1 MMRFFGFGT
10 GAAAAAAVVEP
21 TFDEAMCKRFNDFYL
36 APLPRGRV
44 RPVFSEV
51 APPLELVACSN
62 YDPPKRS
69 DGSVPVEITPQV
81 QGIFI
86 DFFNQFELFP
96 SGLARCPDVRN
107 TLKGLKASD
116 QVLFDSPLKWALPAS
131 KKVKNNLTPIFCK
144 KKFLGHVVDYV
155 TKPVVLLWDEYIRDN
170 QQPLDRY
177 QEEYLSTLLQCTLL
191 EGMKGMVE
199 VTKGD
204 MTYDPTPAENAH
216 FQQFKLRLE
225 QLQGKLQQLQ
235 EQLELEKLRKFRLDN
250 PVKTLSEEKQI
261 KMTEENDKIF
271 ELGGSKY
278 KRQRRQRSKRQQRQR
293 SKRQQRQRSKRQ
305 KSKKYYK

>member
-10 GAAAAAAVVEP
+10 GAAAAAVVEP

-36 APLPRGRV
+36 VPLPQGRV

-81 QGIFI
+81 QDIFI
-86 DFFNQFELFP
+86 NFFNQFELFP

-116 QVLFDSPLKWALPAS
+116 QVLFDSPLKWAPAS
-131 KKVKNNLTPIFCK
+131 QKVKNNLTPIFCK
-144 KKFLGHVVDYV
+144 KKFLGYVVDYV

-170 QQPLDRY
+170 QQLDRH
-177 QEEYLSTLLQCTLL
+177 QEEYLSALLQCKLL
-191 EGMKGMVE
+191 EGMNRMVE
-199 VTKGD
+199 DTKLD
-204 MTYDPTPAENAH
+204 MTYVATPAETAH
-216 FQQFKLRLE
+216 FQQFKQKIEGAKQNVERRR
-225 QLQGKLQQLQ
+225 
-235 EQLELEKLRKFRLDN
+235 EQLELIKSSDEADAEELEKN
-250 PVKTLSEEKQI
+250 PTLSPLKRMGGKVNDNEANDNDDNKVNEES
-261 KMTEENDKIF
+261 EANDD
-271 ELGGSKY
+271 
-278 KRQRRQRSKRQQRQR
+278 
-293 SKRQQRQRSKRQ
+293 
-305 KSKKYYK
+305 KKVKNIISSTSSFL

>member
-36 APLPRGRV
+36 APLPQGRV

-107 TLKGLKASD
+107 TLKGLKASSPS
-116 QVLFDSPLKWALPAS
+116 LFEKHLEWRPAS
-131 KKVKNNLTPIFCK
+131 QKVRNNLTPIFCK

-155 TKPVVLLWDEYIRDN
+155 TKPVVLLWDKYIRDN

-278 KRQRRQRSKRQQRQR
+278 KRQRRQRSKRQ
-293 SKRQQRQRSKRQ
+293 

>member
-36 APLPRGRV
+36 APLPQGRV

-81 QGIFI
+81 QDIFI
-86 DFFNQFELFP
+86 NFFNQFELFP

-116 QVLFDSPLKWALPAS
+116 QLLFDSPLKWAPAS
-131 KKVKNNLTPIFCK
+131 QKVKNNLTPIFCK

-155 TKPVVLLWDEYIRDN
+155 TKPVVLLWDKYIRDN
-170 QQPLDRY
+170 QQLDRY
-177 QEEYLSTLLQCTLL
+177 QEEYLSALLQCTLL

-216 FQQFKLRLE
+216 FQQFKQNIEVAKKNVERLR
-225 QLQGKLQQLQ
+225 
-235 EQLELEKLRKFRLDN
+235 EQLELNKSSDEADAEELKKN
-250 PVKTLSEEKQI
+250 PTLSPLKRR
-261 KMTEENDKIF
+261 
-271 ELGGSKY
+271 GGKSK
-278 KRQRRQRSKRQQRQR
+278 RQRSKRRPRQQSKRGRRQRQR
-293 SKRQQRQRSKRQ
+293 QRQ

>member
-36 APLPRGRV
+36 APLPQGRV

-81 QGIFI
+81 QDIFI
-86 DFFNQFELFP
+86 NFFNQFELFP

-116 QVLFDSPLKWALPAS
+116 QLLFDSPLKWAPAS
-131 KKVKNNLTPIFCK
+131 QKVKNNLTPIFCK

-155 TKPVVLLWDEYIRDN
+155 TKPVVLLWDKYIRDN
-170 QQPLDRY
+170 QQLDRH
-177 QEEYLSTLLQCTLL
+177 QEEYLSALLQCTLL

-216 FQQFKLRLE
+216 FQQFKQNIEVAKKNVERLR
-225 QLQGKLQQLQ
+225 
-235 EQLELEKLRKFRLDN
+235 EQLELNKSSDEADAEELKKN
-250 PVKTLSEEKQI
+250 PTLSPLKRR
-261 KMTEENDKIF
+261 
-271 ELGGSKY
+271 GGKSK
-278 KRQRRQRSKRQQRQR
+278 RQRSKRRPRQQSKRGRRQRQR
-293 SKRQQRQRSKRQ
+293 QRQ

>member
-36 APLPRGRV
+36 VPLPQGRV

-81 QGIFI
+81 QDIFI
-86 DFFNQFELFP
+86 NFFNQFELFP

-107 TLKGLKASD
+107 TLKGLKASSPS
-116 QVLFDSPLKWALPAS
+116 LFEKHLEWRPVSLK
-131 KKVKNNLTPIFCK
+131 VRNNLVPIFCK
-144 KKFLGHVVDYV
+144 QRFLGYVVDYV

-170 QQPLDRY
+170 QQLDRH
-177 QEEYLSTLLQCTLL
+177 QEEYLSALLQCKLL
-191 EGMKGMVE
+191 EGMNRMVE
-199 VTKGD
+199 DTKLD

-216 FQQFKLRLE
+216 FQQFKQKIEGAKQNVERLR
-225 QLQGKLQQLQ
+225 
-235 EQLELEKLRKFRLDN
+235 EQLELIKSSDEADAEELEKN
-250 PVKTLSEEKQI
+250 PTLSPLKRMGGKVNDNEANDNDDNKVNEES
-261 KMTEENDKIF
+261 EANDD
-271 ELGGSKY
+271 
-278 KRQRRQRSKRQQRQR
+278 
-293 SKRQQRQRSKRQ
+293 
-305 KSKKYYK
+305 KKVKNIISSTSSFL